1 MALNEKDRTLEISLP
16 YEWRRLL
23 IYVGK
28 RGDSYDRFMDLCRH
42 KVPYGYNLLYLP
54 NLIRSLGPPI
64 MGYMFPGQQERFNA
78 DAFYSRVREM
88 AGLNDEETGILY
100 QYLGK
105 VYFHP
110 VDGFR
115 KMGKFLGDFASL
127 VETLKSTNFSP
138 VSRTSKRDTCCSV
151 FIPSR
156 EFVDEELE
164 CSIIEVGSADVMGSV
179 DETAISEEP
188 IDPRTEEILRAW
200 RDLEKRYGLSIDE
213 LRKILGYTIKRSRL
227 LISRRGKIVLQDYEG
242 SPEVKLDSLTKA
254 VYIFYLRHPEGV
266 RLKDL
271 QLYEKE
277 VFDIYMKITSRDDID
292 AIRNSVSA
300 HLDPFSN
307 NLNVSVSR
315 IKRAFLD
322 IVDESIAQLYYI
334 TGFSGGIRIVTLD
347 RDFVIW
353 E

>member
-1 MALNEKDRTLEISLP
+1 MALNEKDRPLEISLP

-28 RGDSYDRFMDLCRH
+28 RGDSYDIFMDLCRH
-42 KVPYGYNLLYLP
+42 KVPEGYNLLYLP
-54 NLIRSLGPPI
+54 NLVRSLSPDLRT
-64 MGYMFPGQQERFNA
+64 YMFPGQRQGFSVET
-78 DAFYSRVREM
+78 FYSRIREM
-88 AGLNDEETGILY
+88 AGLNEQESGILY

-105 VYFHP
+105 AYFHP

-115 KMGKFLGDFASL
+115 KTGKFLDDSTTL
-127 VETLKSTNFSP
+127 VEASTF
-138 VSRTSKRDTCCSV
+138 TSYSHIGEAPKRDISCSV

-156 EFVDEELE
+156 EFADEEQE
-164 CSIIEVGSADVMGSV
+164 CSFED
-179 DETAISEEP
+179 TAIYEEP

-200 RDLEKRYGLSIDE
+200 RDLENRYGLSIDE

-227 LISRRGKIVLQDYEG
+227 LISRRGKIILRDYEG
-242 SPEVKLDSLTKA
+242 SPEVKLDGLTKA
-254 VYIFYLRHPEGV
+254 VYLFYLRHPEGA

-271 QLYEKE
+271 QLHEKE
-277 VFDIYMKITSRDDID
+277 IFDIYMKVTNRDDID

-315 IKRAFLD
+315 IKRAFLN

-334 TGFSGGIRIVTLD
+334 TGFSGGIRTVTLD